1 MSHRFNHPY
10 EAELSDYRYPP
21 LAYLNAEPIPFTPFE
36 STTAIFVDTPEAL
49 EAMLVELRKAKEIAV
64 DLEHHDIHSYVGLVS
79 LMQISTRNQDWVV
92 DTLKPWREDLQ
103 ILNEIFADP
112 HIIKVVQSLLR

>member
-1 MSHRFNHPY
+1 MWHRFNHPY
-10 EAELSDYRYPP
+10 ETEISGYRYPP
-21 LAYLNAEPIPFTPFE
+21 LAYLKAEPVPFKPFE
-36 STTAIFVDTPEAL
+36 STTAIFVDTHEAL

-79 LMQISTRNQDWVV
+79 LMQISTRDQDWVV

-112 HIIKVVQSLLR
+112 YIIKVVQSLLR